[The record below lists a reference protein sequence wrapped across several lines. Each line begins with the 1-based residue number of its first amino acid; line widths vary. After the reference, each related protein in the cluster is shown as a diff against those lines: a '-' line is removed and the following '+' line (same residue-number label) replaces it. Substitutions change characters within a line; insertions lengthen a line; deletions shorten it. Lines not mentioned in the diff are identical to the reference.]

1 LLDSLNSYF
10 YFLLK
15 YSQKSAYF
23 IALKDDYEPIDVFRW
38 LLKNHKY
45 IKVMSDSRVN
55 LYALGKEI
63 DDEIVR
69 RIISEVHDVYFG
81 LTDLLKQHGEI
92 LSYFRYME
100 EFYTKNLE
108 ENFSRI
114 LKFLETPQNLIKLIE
129 NGNNIENNFKEG
141 ESDGGPNT

>member
-1 LLDSLNSYF
+1 M
-10 YFLLK
+10 LK

>member
-1 LLDSLNSYF
+1 
-10 YFLLK
+10 LLK